1 MTVKPCN
8 RPGVGAHKL
17 EFIDAVSL
25 TRIMLGLLSPG
36 SARADV
42 GWDGKYFCQNYQNL
56 LIRPPETVVPERPY
70 VSFRVIRKK
79 SGKLWSTFHSV
90 LAANVYPS
98 NRLFRKT
105 IFRPLGGAAFEIFT
119 RATEWPNLASP
130 YSTNNKGSPT
140 IFFQRGVKIGLKF
153 SVWATRT

>member
-42 GWDGKYFCQNYQNL
+42 G
-56 LIRPPETVVPERPY
+56 
-70 VSFRVIRKK
+70 
-79 SGKLWSTFHSV
+79 
-90 LAANVYPS
+90 
-98 NRLFRKT
+98 
-105 IFRPLGGAAFEIFT
+105 
-119 RATEWPNLASP
+119 
-130 YSTNNKGSPT
+130 
-140 IFFQRGVKIGLKF
+140 
-153 SVWATRT
+153 